1 MKKVVKLFAAVLT
14 VASISFF
21 CSCSGDRMKTSE
33 SGMTYRFIEMN
44 EGAQQIKVGDLP
56 IGMCTLRLN
65 DSVIGKTDAPCR
77 LYPAVTNPMFPGD
90 INEGLLM
97 MHIGDKAI
105 FGVSADSLAKR
116 GMRFPNFYKEGTGM
130 ILYYEF
136 AITDIITKD
145 EFDQEKSIYNEN
157 LKQQQEEEKEIV
169 ANYIKENKIKATPT
183 DEGLYIIVNK
193 KGKGPNKVEIGR
205 NVAINYTGHLL
216 DGKIFDS
223 SSETIAKENNV
234 YDASRKYGPIKYK
247 VGETSFIPGWEQGV
261 INQPAGSKLTLIIPS
276 WLAYGSKGMGDIP
289 PFSTLVF
296 DIEIVSVN

>member
-33 SGMTYRFIEMN
+33 SGMTYRFIELN

-65 DSVIGKTDAPCR
+65 DGD
-77 LYPAVTNPMFPGD
+77 LY
-90 INEGLLM
+90 EGLLM

-136 AITDIITKD
+136 AITDIITK
-145 EFDQEKSIYNEN
+145 E
-157 LKQQQEEEKEIV
+157 
-169 ANYIKENKIKATPT
+169 
-183 DEGLYIIVNK
+183 IIVK
-193 KGKGPNKVEIGR
+193 
-205 NVAINYTGHLL
+205 
-216 DGKIFDS
+216 
-223 SSETIAKENNV
+223 
-234 YDASRKYGPIKYK
+234 
-247 VGETSFIPGWEQGV
+247 
-261 INQPAGSKLTLIIPS
+261 
-276 WLAYGSKGMGDIP
+276 
-289 PFSTLVF
+289 
-296 DIEIVSVN
+296 